1 LSSLLPTKAQL
12 GRLVDYLIGKVRQ
25 RDDRK
30 QDRHD
35 ARDPN
40 DPRHPGELPPRPSC
54 FLPPATKA
62 REEALGFS

>member
-1 LSSLLPTKAQL
+1 
-12 GRLVDYLIGKVRQ
+12 VDHLIDDVGQ

-30 QDRHD
+30 QDRND

-54 FLPPATKA
+54 FLQPATKA
-62 REEALGFS
+62 REELLGFS

>member
-1 LSSLLPTKAQL
+1 VANKGKQL
-12 GRLVDYLIGKVRQ
+12 GRLVDHLIDDVGQ

-40 DPRHPGELPPRPSC
+40 DPRHPGELQ
-54 FLPPATKA
+54 
-62 REEALGFS
+62 

>member
-1 LSSLLPTKAQL
+1 
-12 GRLVDYLIGKVRQ
+12 VDYLIDDVGQ

-40 DPRHPGELPPRPSC
+40 HPRHPGELPPRASC
-54 FLPPATKA
+54 FLTPATKA
-62 REEALGFS
+62 REEAFSIS